1 MTLPHDI
8 GTPVEPAPQELYKV
22 DGEVYTVH
30 AAATVFPLLVGEPFE
45 ALRENVR
52 ANGLL
57 EPVYVRNREILDG
70 RNRLKVC
77 LELDVPVRFEQVPD
91 LVTPASF
98 VWSKNGTRRH
108 LTTSQLAMHLAQLM
122 QLEECADASPAS
134 PAVQPVRDS
143 DGHPGAGRAASPARQ
158 PPRLPQAS
166 SPAVDG
172 PSPPAPLTL
181 DRAAKESPVGRRTI
195 ARAKSV
201 LKAAPELAKPV
212 RVGTITVADAD
223 AISDSPR
230 EIREQAV
237 RDVEAGRARTAADAV
252 RHRPDQSPS
261 APSETAAASRVSVP
275 VAEAES
281 ARQLPAPDPD
291 QPFVAANIYTVPQAV
306 VRAVQT
312 AFGKIDLAFS
322 SGSDEND
329 VWPARK
335 RHDPTNVDFK
345 QPWSGCVVIAPPQNC
360 LESLESLVRKL
371 MSEIDAHRVSSAAVF
386 APLDLAQ
393 PWCDLLLGTE
403 HLSIIAIEKCD
414 PTIPVAGFTSTAR
427 PRAALFL
434 LDITNPTSDLVET
447 LESWGHPLSSGKH
460 SRMDET
466 LSRTKRMAAT
476 AKQFVAKLVGDN

>member
-30 AAATVFPLLVGEPFE
+30 AAAAVFPLLVGEPFE

-122 QLEECADASPAS
+122 QLEKQELQARREEERRSRRVGSRDSTGSDADGSSEAPSPERGMVPSNPCADASPAS

-252 RHRPDQSPS
+252 RHRPDPV
-261 APSETAAASRVSVP
+261 SERTIRNGGCIPCFRSCSRS
-275 VAEAES
+275 
-281 ARQLPAPDPD
+281 
-291 QPFVAANIYTVPQAV
+291 
-306 VRAVQT
+306 
-312 AFGKIDLAFS
+312 
-322 SGSDEND
+322 
-329 VWPARK
+329 
-335 RHDPTNVDFK
+335 
-345 QPWSGCVVIAPPQNC
+345 
-360 LESLESLVRKL
+360 
-371 MSEIDAHRVSSAAVF
+371 
-386 APLDLAQ
+386 
-393 PWCDLLLGTE
+393 
-403 HLSIIAIEKCD
+403 
-414 PTIPVAGFTSTAR
+414 
-427 PRAALFL
+427 
-434 LDITNPTSDLVET
+434 
-447 LESWGHPLSSGKH
+447 
-460 SRMDET
+460 
-466 LSRTKRMAAT
+466 
-476 AKQFVAKLVGDN
+476 